1 VMGSVDVRKFATSAR
16 RLLDEIGLHVVPGRA
31 SKAERD
37 LRRWLVVTVE
47 GDPAQLRAEG
57 QLPTPL
63 AELGSSVEVEVRPG
77 PGDWGTEILARPAVA
92 SSSPTADRDLRDQIR
107 SALRQTKQ
115 LLEVGEVLVA
125 EPRPEGRRPATVAG
139 KLVDHAVRTADG
151 KGVL

>member
-1 VMGSVDVRKFATSAR
+1 MALEVRKIANSAR
-16 RLLDEIGLHVVPGRA
+16 GLFEEVGARVVPGRA
-31 SKAERD
+31 SRAERAGQ
-37 LRRWLVVTVE
+37 RWLVVTVE
-47 GDPAQLRAEG
+47 GDPAQVTRGE
-57 QLPTPL
+57 QLPAPL

-92 SSSPTADRDLRDQIR
+92 SSSTVGDRDLRDQIR

-125 EPRPEGRRPATVAG
+125 EPRPEGHRSATLAG
-139 KLVDHAVRTADG
+139 KLVDRAVHGADH